1 MIGDVFGWLTDPDH
15 WRSTGFDTG
24 ILGQL
29 GAHLT
34 YSAIALLIALAL
46 ALPTGLWIGHT
57 NRATWVVGAANA
69 VRALPSVGLLVLLVV
84 VIAPHFYGRTDSGY
98 VIPTEIV
105 LVLLAVPSILSNTVA
120 GVQNVDSSASD
131 AAYGMGMTGPQV
143 LFRVELANALPL
155 IFSGFR
161 SATLQ
166 VIATA
171 TIASYVTLG
180 GLGRFIYDGLAQQDY
195 PQMISGGLLVA
206 ALALAS
212 DLLLALLQ
220 RFTVSRGITGR
231 NGAPGALRPRPTRVG
246 ARSSSGC
253 PHRGG
258 RCRCLPPVA
267 GAGSPRPSQPLS

>member
-1 MIGDVFGWLTDPDH
+1 MIGDVFSWLTDPAH
-15 WRSTGFDTG
+15 WQSTNFDIG
-24 ILGQL
+24 ILTQL
-29 GAHLT
+29 VTHLR
-34 YSAIALLIALAL
+34 YSAIALAIALL
-46 ALPTGLWIGHT
+46 LSLPAGLWIGHA
-57 NRATWVVGAANA
+57 NRATWVVSAANA

-84 VIAPHFYGRTDSGY
+84 IIAPHFYGRTDTGY
-98 VIPTEIV
+98 VIPTLIV

-120 GVQNVDSSASD
+120 GVQNVDPDVRD

-143 LFRVELANALPL
+143 LFRVELPNALPL

-206 ALALAS
+206 ALALSA

-220 RFTVSRGITGR
+220 RYSVSRGITGR
-231 NGAPGALRPRPTRVG
+231 TGRSDRQSDGQSDRHTDRHTDRQPGSRVAALNEEI
-246 ARSSSGC
+246 
-253 PHRGG
+253 
-258 RCRCLPPVA
+258 
-267 GAGSPRPSQPLS
+267 PSEAT